1 VGHGSVKLLLAGS
14 MATALLAACAAPVA
28 EPLPSELETRAFL
41 EEVVTLASAGQFEE
55 MCALGASS
63 CARILEDAAAPPPG
77 DPPTVIGIRAIQPD
91 TTGDVRSSGGLVLEL
106 CGESQGETYYT
117 EMLVFRENGE
127 LRAIEPVYWS
137 GFRVAQ
143 DSTVGTL
150 RPDADRLC
158 APGA

>member
-1 VGHGSVKLLLAGS
+1 
-14 MATALLAACAAPVA
+14 
-28 EPLPSELETRAFL
+28 
-41 EEVVTLASAGQFEE
+41 
-55 MCALGASS
+55 
-63 CARILEDAAAPPPG
+63 
-77 DPPTVIGIRAIQPD
+77 VIGIRAIQPD